1 MPRVVRES
9 AREQLYIGIPRVLQW
24 TPKLMYFEMVLTSAI
39 WFKLLL
45 YTAERKS
52 LSNSGIRAL
61 DISLAEKMISCS
73 DGIAADFHF

>member
-1 MPRVVRES
+1 
-9 AREQLYIGIPRVLQW
+9 
-24 TPKLMYFEMVLTSAI
+24 MYFEMVLTSAI